1 MVSILIAALSLVRL
15 QDDFDKETKRTE
27 YVVNVRFTSDPATP
41 PDPLA
46 RRADDPSPDIREG
59 VAKHRNTPTDVLADL
74 VPDDES
80 TVRAAVASNRNAPA
94 EALSQLVDDTD
105 IAVSLAPWSEF
116 LPAIV
121 LTDLASD
128 SNAAVRQRVAEHQNT
143 PDHVLKQLA
152 CDDIPDVRKAAIA
165 KLRTSNPIDCS
176 PGLRQ

>member
-105 IAVSLAPWSEF
+105 AAVSLAPWSEF
-116 LPAIV
+116 LPASV
-121 LTDLASD
+121 LADLASD
-128 SNAAVRQRVAEHQNT
+128 LNPAVRQRVAEHQNT
-143 PDHVLKQLA
+143 PDHVLKMLA
-152 CDDIPDVRKAAIA
+152 CDGDTDVSNAASA
-165 KLRTSNPIDCS
+165 KLGTSNPNDC
-176 PGLRQ
+176 